1 MQKSIQALKYLAYLG
16 IFIIPFL
23 ALVVSGTMF
32 FPFITGKNFLFRII
46 IEITVALWAIVAIF
60 EPRYRPKKT
69 WIFLT
74 LVFFTLGMA
83 LSSVFGANFYRSFWS
98 NYERMEGLITFL
110 HLFAYFTVLISF
122 LKTEKAWDWLLKTN
136 LGVNVFYSSLAGLK
150 LTKGIAWML
159 LWAMLLIWPF
169 IWLSVFLPPC
179 CSLLGVKTKE
189 VPFGFM
195 LPLLLCK
202 LLFYI
207 TQPPEEPSWV

>member
-122 LKTEKAWDWLLKTN
+122 
-136 LGVNVFYSSLAGLK
+136 
-150 LTKGIAWML
+150 
-159 LWAMLLIWPF
+159 
-169 IWLSVFLPPC
+169 
-179 CSLLGVKTKE
+179 
-189 VPFGFM
+189 
-195 LPLLLCK
+195 
-202 LLFYI
+202 
-207 TQPPEEPSWV
+207 